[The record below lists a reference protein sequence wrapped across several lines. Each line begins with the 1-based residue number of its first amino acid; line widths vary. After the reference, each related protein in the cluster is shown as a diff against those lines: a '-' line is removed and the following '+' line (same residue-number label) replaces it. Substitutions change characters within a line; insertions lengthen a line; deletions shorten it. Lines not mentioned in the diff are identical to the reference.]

1 MPHHAD
7 ERAIEDEAVRA
18 EIDRLT
24 GLDLAELA
32 VEIMSAFGMDRGRLV
47 GSQGRTEQDVAAWLL
62 RDYPT
67 GGAFLPLLRS
77 AVRRACFFLVQV
89 GAAEYGDA
97 GFGVAADGEVT
108 CVTGLLQP
116 TRWGASL
123 LADGRLG
130 KYVRAC
136 WVREHAV
143 TAEPQELPG
152 AEQRADWAQPAADW
166 AQAAAWPQPVPD
178 WIPAA
183 EPDADWLPPLDW
195 PADGA
200 DWTAGG
206 PAPGYFASAQDWPG
220 SGSDWAPAA
229 PTWPTAPAADW
240 PQPVLHGSQA
250 EPDLPAAAADWSAP
264 MPYLPR
270 DADRLIVEHI
280 LPGRPGEASPGTQP

>member
-32 VEIMSAFGMDRGRLV
+32 VEIMGAFGLDRGRLV

-67 GGAFLPLLRS
+67 GGTFLPLLRS
-77 AVRRACFFLVQV
+77 AVRRASMFLVQV

-108 CVTGLLQP
+108 SVTGMLQP

-136 WVREHAV
+136 WAREHAV
-143 TAEPQELPG
+143 TAESHLEQPG
-152 AEQRADWAQPAADW
+152 AEQLTEWAQPAADW
-166 AQAAAWPQPVPD
+166 TTQPKPD
-178 WIPAA
+178 WMTSA

-195 PADGA
+195 PADDA
-200 DWTAGG
+200 DWVAGS
-206 PAPGYFASAQDWPG
+206 PAPNYFASAPDWPG
-220 SGSDWAPAA
+220 PGADWPAAPAA
-229 PTWPTAPAADW
+229 WPAGSATDWASPVFYGSPAEPDWPTPAADW
-240 PQPVLHGSQA
+240 SPPV
-250 EPDLPAAAADWSAP
+250 
-264 MPYLPR
+264 PYLPR
-270 DADRLIVEHI
+270 DPDRLIVEHI
-280 LPGRPGEASPGTQP
+280 LPGRTGEASPGSQDG